1 MSSRSR
7 GVPPEIPADPF
18 GERRPAAF
26 RERMQLLG
34 GQFQFETDST
44 RLLRIVR
51 FAYAKLPSHRLSA
64 AAPHFR
70 IKLLLASQG
79 RLHRSTQMAREPPR
93 VRPLAG
99 GGIFCGAMESANFMT
114 LSPEQRSALVVVS
127 QDMLEF
133 PYHIRY
139 ELLEFAVYMLAARV
153 QKLVP
158 LHAACVGGNGQ
169 GILLLGASGAGKST
183 LALHCLMK
191 GFDFLAEDSVLVK
204 PDGLLATGVANF
216 LHVRADSLRFFT
228 GASSA
233 AAIRKSAVIR
243 RRSGVEKFEID
254 LRRPQF
260 RLAPAPQRIGA
271 LVFISSKSAGNRP
284 LLTPLRGAAVTD
296 LLASDQRYAASQP
309 GWSSFARQASRLPA
323 FELRRGHHPLQA
335 VEALRELLPGGV
347 IPAGRRERR

>member
-1 MSSRSR
+1 MRPRSR
-7 GVPPEIPADPF
+7 NVPPDIPTDPF

-26 RERMQLLG
+26 HERMQLLG
-34 GQFQFETDST
+34 GQFHFETDST
-44 RLLRIVR
+44 QLLRIVR
-51 FAYAKLPSHRLSA
+51 FAYAKLPPHRLSA
-64 AAPHFR
+64 AAPRFR
-70 IKLLLASQG
+70 VRLVLASKE
-79 RLHRSTQMAREPPR
+79 RSRPSAQSAREPPR

-99 GGIFCGAMESANFMT
+99 AGLFCGAMESANFMALT
-114 LSPEQRSALVVVS
+114 PQQRSALVVVS

-153 QKLVP
+153 QRLVP
-158 LHAACVGGNGQ
+158 LHAACVGGNRH

-183 LALHCLMK
+183 LALHCLLQ
-191 GFDFLAEDSVLVK
+191 GFDFLAEDSVLVR

-216 LHVRADSLRFFT
+216 LHVRADSLRFLT
-228 GASSA
+228 EAGSA

-254 LRRPQF
+254 LRRPQY

-284 LLTPLRGAAVTD
+284 LLTPLRGAAILE
-296 LLASDQRYAASQP
+296 LLASDQQYAATQP
-309 GWSSFARQASRLPA
+309 GWSSFARRASALPA
-323 FELRRGHHPLQA
+323 FELRRGRHPLQA
-335 VEALRELLPGGV
+335 VEALRELVPPGST
-347 IPAGRRERR
+347 IDRREHR